1 MGEGAACAE
10 VAARIVVDGD
20 DDEHPS
26 VQIALDAVDHR
37 RAPRERQ
44 VEHVGAPPWLQA
56 HTLTRAQR
64 ARRRGVATFP
74 TTFLDHPKHA
84 MPAVQVEPCFL
95 TNLKEAEM
103 LADAEFRGRVARAIA
118 DGVERFFGAISASAE
133 RAG

>member
-44 VEHVGAPPWLQA
+44 VEHVGAPPWPEIYRTDAERHQSPDEARRTYDAVVDAYTGNGYHLTELPLVPPPERLRFVLA
-56 HTLTRAQR
+56 HT
-64 ARRRGVATFP
+64 
-74 TTFLDHPKHA
+74 
-84 MPAVQVEPCFL
+84 
-95 TNLKEAEM
+95 
-103 LADAEFRGRVARAIA
+103 
-118 DGVERFFGAISASAE
+118 
-133 RAG
+133 